1 MPSLVLPLLQV
12 QLTRYSYCIIL
23 ILGNIGN
30 IFIVLMFSRR
40 RQNSCLLYLL
50 VAAVFNSI
58 TITTSLPIAL
68 YGFDYGDPNIHSLT
82 LCKLRSY
89 VVHAWTQISRYLI
102 VLACV
107 DRYVLTTNNVYFRAM
122 NRPSVA
128 RYTIGSVIVF
138 WHVASIHILI
148 LLTINNGRCGLFG
161 VYYFVYQIY
170 FLIFASLIPAASITV
185 SGSLLYRNLKQLHT
199 RVQPV
204 GNITDRT
211 RVNISVQ
218 RRDRELFIMILAEV
232 AVYVMTSFMNPLITF
247 EIALTTYMN
256 TSKSTERLQIENFLS
271 ALSIILIYLN
281 SAVPFYTYL
290 AVSRAFRK
298 DFKKLVAKWRCQWL
312 GRVGINDDQG
322 TAHVL

>member
-1 MPSLVLPLLQV
+1 MSSSVLPLLQD
-12 QLTRYSYCIIL
+12 QLNRYALPIIL
-23 ILGNIGN
+23 ILGNVGN
-30 IFIVLMFSRR
+30 AFIVILFNKH
-40 RQNSCLLYLL
+40 RQNSCSMYLIL
-50 VAAVFNSI
+50 AAVMNSAFITFNIPISRYAI
-58 TITTSLPIAL
+58 DFVDPTSLSLPFCKVRFYL
-68 YGFDYGDPNIHSLT
+68 Y
-82 LCKLRSY
+82 
-89 VVHAWTQISRYLI
+89 HAWGQIARYLI